1 MRVLCLVNPRARRL
15 RRGRLAADQVQ
26 AILGRAGDV
35 VITKDLDH
43 LRAVLAKEIGSDI
56 ACIVTVGGDGALHW
70 ALNLA
75 LPLARAR
82 GVELPPFLPAR
93 SGTIDFV
100 ARKVGLGGSPADIL
114 ARVAA
119 RVRANEPIETR
130 TLATARF
137 AIEEVRGPRREVIAF
152 AAAVGGIGV
161 RFFDQYYAHPD
172 PSPATIVSVIARA
185 VAGFPFGTAHAREMF
200 RPQQAEVRID
210 GERVPSEVHS
220 GLHVGAIDLDLGG
233 VLKVFP
239 LAKDG
244 RLHLHAGELEPRAII
259 ASLPALASGGLIRG
273 ERFVEK
279 AGVRFEV
286 VARGEELLRPVLDGE
301 RYPDLRSV
309 LVTPGPSIRV
319 AVV

>member
-1 MRVLCLVNPRARRL
+1 M
-15 RRGRLAADQVQ
+15 Q

-43 LRAVLAKEIGSDI
+43 LRGVLEKEIGSDV

-75 LPLARAR
+75 LPLAQLR

-100 ARKVGLGGSPADIL
+100 ARKVGLEGGPADIL
-114 ARVAA
+114 ARVAS
-119 RVRANEPIETR
+119 RVRAAEPVETR

-137 AIEEVRGPRREVIAF
+137 ALEEASGHRREVVAF

-200 RPQQAEVRID
+200 RPQEADVRID
-210 GERVPSEVHS
+210 GEAVPSRVHS

-239 LAKDG
+239 LAREG
-244 RLHLHAGELEPRAII
+244 RLHLHAGELEPSAII

-273 ERFVEK
+273 RNFVEK
-279 AGVRFEV
+279 AGLRFEV
-286 VARGEELLRPVLDGE
+286 IARGDELLRPVLDGE
-301 RYPDLRSV
+301 RYPDMRSV
-309 LVTPGPSIRV
+309 VVTPGPSIRV

>member
-35 VITKDLDH
+35 VITKDLAH
-43 LRAVLAKEIGSDI
+43 LEQVLRAELGSDL

-70 ALNLA
+70 AINLA
-75 LPLARAR
+75 LPIARER
-82 GVELPPFLPAR
+82 GITLPPFLPAR

-100 ARKVGLGGSPADIL
+100 ARKVGLEGSPADIL
-114 ARVAA
+114 ARVEA
-119 RVRANEPIETR
+119 RVRSGRPIESR
-130 TLATARF
+130 TLATASF
-137 AIEEVRGPRREVIAF
+137 AIEPEHGEPREVIAF

-172 PSPATIVSVIARA
+172 PSPATIVAVIARA
-185 VAGFPFGTAHAREMF
+185 VSGFPFGTAHAKEMF
-200 RPQQAEVRID
+200 RPQAAEVHID
-210 GERVPSEVHS
+210 GVRVPSDVHS
-220 GLHVGAIDLDLGG
+220 GLHVGAIGIDLGG

-244 RLHLHAGELEPRAII
+244 FLHLHAGELEATGII

-273 ERFVEK
+273 EKFIET
-279 AGVRFEV
+279 AGKRFEV
-286 VARGEELLRPVLDGE
+286 VARGDELLRPVLDGE
-301 RYPDLRSV
+301 RYADLRRV
-309 LVTPGPSIRV
+309 VVTPGPDVRV
-319 AVV
+319 AIV

>member
-1 MRVLCLVNPRARRL
+1 MRVLCLINPHARRL

-26 AILGRAGDV
+26 AILGRIGDV

-43 LRAVLAKEIGSDI
+43 LRTVLEKEIGSDV

-75 LPLARAR
+75 LPLADAR

-100 ARKVGLGGSPADIL
+100 ARKVGLEGSPADIL
-114 ARVAA
+114 ARLAT
-119 RVRANEPIETR
+119 RVRSAQPIEVR
-130 TLATARF
+130 TLATAHF
-137 AIEEVRGPRREVIAF
+137 VLEEVDGRRREVIAF

-200 RPQQAEVRID
+200 RPQQADVRID
-210 GERVPSEVHS
+210 DVPVPSELHS

-244 RLHLHAGELEPRAII
+244 HLHLHAGVLEPRAII
-259 ASLPALASGGLIRG
+259 ASLPALATGGLIRG
-273 ERFVEK
+273 ERFVET
-279 AGVRFEV
+279 GGQRYEV
-286 VARGEELLRPVLDGE
+286 IARGEELLRPVLDGE
-301 RYPDLRSV
+301 RYSDLRSV
-309 LVTPGPSIRV
+309 TVTLGPPIRV

>member
-43 LRAVLAKEIGSDI
+43 LREVLEKEIGSDV

-75 LPLARAR
+75 VPLALAR

-100 ARKVGLGGSPADIL
+100 ARKVGLEGSPADIL

-119 RVRANEPIETR
+119 RVRANAPIETR

-137 AIEEVRGPRREVIAF
+137 AIEEVGGQRREVIAF

-200 RPQQAEVRID
+200 RPQEAEVRID
-210 GERVPSEVHS
+210 GELVPSRVHS

-239 LAKDG
+239 LAKNG
-244 RLHLHAGELEPRAII
+244 SLHLHAGELEPRAII

-273 ERFVEK
+273 EKFVET
-279 AGVRFEV
+279 AGTRFEV
-286 VARGEELLRPVLDGE
+286 LARGDELLRPVLDGE

>member
-35 VITKDLDH
+35 VITKDLEH
-43 LRAVLAKEIGSDI
+43 VRQVLERELGSDL
-56 ACIVTVGGDGALHW
+56 ACVVTVGGDGALHW

-75 LPLARAR
+75 LPIAEAR
-82 GVELPPFLPAR
+82 GIELPPFLPAR

-100 ARKVGLGGSPADIL
+100 ARKVGLEGSPADIL
-114 ARVAA
+114 ERVAA
-119 RVRANEPIETR
+119 RVRAGDAIESR
-130 TLATARF
+130 VLPSARF
-137 AIEEVRGPRREVIAF
+137 ELEGANGARRTVIAF

-200 RPQQAEVRID
+200 RPQEAEVHID
-210 GERVPSEVHS
+210 GARVPSTVHS

-244 RLHLHAGELEPRAII
+244 LLHLHAGELEPKAAI

-273 ERFVEK
+273 ERFVEC
-279 AGVRFEV
+279 AGSSLDVE
-286 VARGEELLRPVLDGE
+286 ARGEELLRPVLDGE
-301 RYPDLRSV
+301 RYPDMRRV
-309 LVTPGPSIRV
+309 RVTRGPEIRV